1 MRIALP
7 AGAGRVA
14 LGVAFAAL
22 LVAPPFVSS
31 FLLALLTQAVIY
43 AVLAMSLDIILGYI
57 GLASLGHAAYLGLG
71 AYSVGILAT
80 RHGASFWVTV
90 VVGVLL
96 ATAVASIFG
105 LLALRATGVYFLMI
119 TLALGMV
126 VWGLAH
132 RWVTMTQGDNGIAGV
147 PRPDLGLPWSFSRG
161 IPFYYLALAGFL
173 LVLLVLRTIVRSPF
187 GHTLVGI
194 RESESRMRT
203 LGYHVW
209 LHKYIGFVIAGA
221 VGGFAGALWAYYN
234 GFVSPA
240 DLELATSVEILLMVA
255 LGGRGTLIGP
265 AVGAALIVGLKN
277 LVSVYTHRWLLIL
290 GAVYIGTIVY
300 APDGIVGALRQWT
313 KGERGMKKK
322 AVVSILVAVVLL
334 ALVGF
339 VPVWAQKG
347 PIKIGVIT
355 AMTGG
360 AAQIGKDMTNGISMW
375 LDENGGMIAGRK
387 VEVIVEDSQGQPN
400 VALTKLQKLV
410 ESDHV
415 HVLVGEIFAHIGYA
429 MAPKVDEYKVPMLY
443 PVIAADDLTQR
454 KPAKWVVRTGWASS
468 QPNHPFGEYAAKT
481 LGYKRVVTV
490 AIDYAFGWEQVGGF
504 QKTFEENGG
513 QIVQKLWAPLNTT
526 DFAPY
531 LSQVRRDADA
541 VFAMM
546 VSISASRFPKQ
557 YQDAGLKAKLPL
569 IGGGTT
575 FDEFVLPSLGDEA
588 IGGMSPLI
596 YSAALDTPTN
606 KKFVAEYRKKYGKVP
621 SYFSETCYTSTR
633 WINEAAKAIGGDV
646 ENREKFL
653 DALRKVEIPD
663 SPRGPVKLDAYGN
676 PVQNIYIR
684 KVEKKDGELW
694 NTVVFTYPAVSQF
707 WKYKPEDFLKQP
719 VYDRNFPPCKYC

>member
-1 MRIALP
+1 M
-7 AGAGRVA
+7 RVA
-14 LGVAFAAL
+14 IVVAFLAL
-22 LVAPPFVSS
+22 LAAPPLLSS

-43 AVLAMSLDIILGYI
+43 AILAMSLDIILGYT

-80 RHGASFWVTV
+80 KYGAPFWVTL
-90 VVGVLL
+90 VVGVLI
-96 ATAVASIFG
+96 ATAVAAIFG
-105 LLALRATGVYFLMI
+105 LVALRATGVYFLMI

-132 RWVTMTQGDNGIAGV
+132 RWVSLTQGDNGISGV
-147 PRPDLGLPWSFSRG
+147 PRPELGLPWSFNKG
-161 IPFYYLALAGFL
+161 IAFYYLAFIAFVLAF
-173 LVLLVLRTIVRSPF
+173 VALRTIVRSPF
-187 GHTLVGI
+187 GQTLVGI

-209 LHKYIGFVIAGA
+209 LHKYLGFVIAGG
-221 VGGFAGALWAYYN
+221 VGGFAGVFWAYYN

-255 LGGRGTLIGP
+255 LGGRGTLLGP
-265 AVGAALIVGLKN
+265 ALGAALIVGLKN

-300 APDGIVGALRQWT
+300 APEGIVGALRQWT
-313 KGERGMKKK
+313 MKGDRAMRKK
-322 AVVSILVAVVLL
+322 AVVSVLL
-334 ALVGF
+334 ALLLTGLAGSES
-339 VPVWAQKG
+339 VWAQKG

-360 AAQIGKDMTNGISMW
+360 AAQIGKDMTNGITMW
-375 LDENGGMIAGRK
+375 LDENNQTIAGRK

-410 ESDHV
+410 ESDRV
-415 HVLVGEIFAHIGYA
+415 HILVGEIFAHIGYA
-429 MAPKVDEYKVPMLY
+429 MAPKVEEYRIPMLY

-454 KPAKWVVRTGWASS
+454 KPAKWIVRTGWASS
-468 QPNHPFGEYAAKT
+468 QPSHPFGEYAAKT
-481 LGYKRVVTV
+481 LGYKRIAV
-490 AIDYAFGWEQVGGF
+490 IGMDYAFGWEVVGGF

-513 QIVQKLWAPLNTT
+513 QIIQKLWAPLNTT

-541 VFAMM
+541 VFALM

-588 IGGMSPLI
+588 IGGITPLI
-596 YSAALDTPTN
+596 YSAALDTPAN
-606 KKFVAEYRKKYGKVP
+606 KRFVAEYRKKYGKVP
-621 SYFSETCYTSTR
+621 SYFSETSYTSTR
-633 WINEAAKAIGGDV
+633 WIADAAKAIGGDV

-653 DALRKVEIPD
+653 EALRKVEIPD
-663 SPRGPVKLDAYGN
+663 APRGPIKLDSYGN
-676 PVQNIYIR
+676 PIQNIYIR

-694 NTVVFTYPAVSQF
+694 NTVIYTYPAVSQF
-707 WKYKPEDFLKQP
+707 WKYKPDEFLKQP
-719 VYDRNFPPCKYC
+719 VYDRNYPPCKHC

>member
-1 MRIALP
+1 MRLA
-7 AGAGRVA
+7 RFSVQQ
-14 LGVAFAAL
+14 VMAAIIFFL
-22 LVAPPFVSS
+22 LLISPPFLSS
-31 FLLALLTQAVIY
+31 FLLTLLTQALIY
-43 AVLAMSLDIILGYI
+43 AILAMSLDIILGYT
-57 GLASLGHAAYLGLG
+57 GLASLGHAAYFGLG
-71 AYSVGILAT
+71 AYSVGVLAT
-80 RHGASFWVTV
+80 RHGAGFWITLPV
-90 VVGVLL
+90 VVLL
-96 ATAVASIFG
+96 AVGVAAIFG
-105 LLALRATGVYFLMI
+105 LVALRATGVYFLMI

-132 RWVTMTQGDNGIAGV
+132 RWVTMTQGDNGISAIS
-147 PRPDLGLPWSFSRG
+147 RPDLGLPWSLALS
-161 IPFYYLALAGFL
+161 IPFYYFALAGFL
-173 LVLLVLRTIVRSPF
+173 VSFWILRAIVRSPF
-187 GHTLVGI
+187 GQTLVGI

-221 VGGFAGALWAYYN
+221 VGGFAGVLWAYYN
-234 GFVSPA
+234 GFVGP
-240 DLELATSVEILLMVA
+240 A
-255 LGGRGTLIGP
+255 LG
-265 AVGAALIVGLKN
+265 AVLIVGLKN

-290 GAVYIGTIVY
+290 GGVYIGTIVY
-300 APDGIVGALRQWT
+300 APEGTVGALRQWT
-313 KGERGMKKK
+313 KGERAMGKKVI
-322 AVVSILVAVVLL
+322 VVILTVAVLIGL
-334 ALVGF
+334 AG
-339 VPVWAQKG
+339 PGAAWAQKG
-347 PIKIGVIT
+347 SIKIGVIT
-355 AMTGG
+355 PMTGG
-360 AAQIGKDMTNGISMW
+360 AAQIGKDMTSGISMW
-375 LDENGGMIAGRK
+375 LDDNGHTIAGRK

-410 ESDHV
+410 ESDKV
-415 HVLVGEIFAHIGYA
+415 HVLVGEVFAHIGYA
-429 MAPKVDEYKVPMLY
+429 MAPKVDEYRIPMLY

-481 LGYKRVVTV
+481 LGYKRIVTIG
-490 AIDYAFGWEQVGGF
+490 IDYAFGWEVIGGF

-531 LSQVRRDADA
+531 LSQIRRDADA
-541 VFAMM
+541 VFALM

-557 YQDAGLKAKLPL
+557 YQDAGLKARLPL

-596 YSAALDTPTN
+596 YSAALDTPIN
-606 KKFVAEYRKKYGKVP
+606 KKFVTEYRKKYGKVP

-633 WINEAAKAIGGDV
+633 WINEAARAINGDV

-653 DALRKVEIPD
+653 EALRKVEIPD
-663 SPRGPVKLDAYGN
+663 APRGPVKLDSHGN

-684 KVEKKDGELW
+684 KVEKKNGELW
-694 NTVVFTYPAVSQF
+694 NTVVFTFPAVSQF
-707 WKYKPEDFLKQP
+707 GKYKPEEFLKQP

>member
-1 MRIALP
+1 M
-7 AGAGRVA
+7 RVA
-14 LGVAFAAL
+14 IVVAFLAL
-22 LVAPPFVSS
+22 LAAPPLLSS

-43 AVLAMSLDIILGYI
+43 AILAMSLDIILGYT

-80 RHGASFWVTV
+80 KYGAPFWVTL
-90 VVGVLL
+90 VVGVLI
-96 ATAVASIFG
+96 ATAVAAIFG
-105 LLALRATGVYFLMI
+105 LVALRATGVYFLMI

-132 RWVTMTQGDNGIAGV
+132 RWVSLTQGDNGISGV
-147 PRPDLGLPWSFSRG
+147 PRPELGLPWSFNKG
-161 IPFYYLALAGFL
+161 IAFYYLAFIAFVLAF
-173 LVLLVLRTIVRSPF
+173 VALRTIVRSPF
-187 GHTLVGI
+187 GQTLVGI

-209 LHKYIGFVIAGA
+209 LHKYLGFVIAGG
-221 VGGFAGALWAYYN
+221 VGGFAGVFWAYYN

-255 LGGRGTLIGP
+255 LGGRGTLLGP
-265 AVGAALIVGLKN
+265 ALGAALIVGLKN

-300 APDGIVGALRQWT
+300 APEGIVGALRQWT
-313 KGERGMKKK
+313 MKGDRAMRKK
-322 AVVSILVAVVLL
+322 AVVSVLL
-334 ALVGF
+334 ALLLTGLAGSES
-339 VPVWAQKG
+339 VWAQKG

-360 AAQIGKDMTNGISMW
+360 AAQIGKDMTNGITMW
-375 LDENGGMIAGRK
+375 LDENNQTIAGRK

-410 ESDHV
+410 ESDRV
-415 HVLVGEIFAHIGYA
+415 HILVGEIFAHIGYA
-429 MAPKVDEYKVPMLY
+429 MAPKVEEYRIPMLY

-454 KPAKWVVRTGWASS
+454 KPAKWIVRTGWASS
-468 QPNHPFGEYAAKT
+468 QPSHPFGEYAAKT
-481 LGYKRVVTV
+481 LGYKRIAV
-490 AIDYAFGWEQVGGF
+490 IGMDYAFGWEVVGGF

-513 QIVQKLWAPLNTT
+513 QIIQKLWAPLNTT

-541 VFAMM
+541 VFALM

-588 IGGMSPLI
+588 IGGITPLI
-596 YSAALDTPTN
+596 YSAALDTPVN
-606 KKFVAEYRKKYGKVP
+606 KRFVAEYRKKYGKVP
-621 SYFSETCYTSTR
+621 SYFSETSYTSTR
-633 WINEAAKAIGGDV
+633 WIAEAAKAIGGDV

-653 DALRKVEIPD
+653 EALRKVEIPD
-663 SPRGPVKLDAYGN
+663 APRGPIKLDAYGN
-676 PVQNIYIR
+676 PIQNIYIR

-694 NTVVFTYPAVSQF
+694 NTVIYTYPAVSQF
-707 WKYKPEDFLKQP
+707 WKYKPEEFLKQP
-719 VYDRNFPPCKYC
+719 VYDRNYPPCKHC

>member
-1 MRIALP
+1 MRIALW
-7 AGAGRVA
+7 
-14 LGVAFAAL
+14 VAFAAM
-22 LVAPPFVSS
+22 LVAPPLVSS
-31 FLLALLTQAVIY
+31 FLLSLLTQAVIY

-80 RHGASFWVTV
+80 RHGAPFWVTLA
-90 VVGVLL
+90 VGVLL

-132 RWVTMTQGDNGIAGV
+132 RWVTMTQGDNGISGV

-161 IPFYYLALAGFL
+161 IPFYYLVLAGFL
-173 LVLLVLRTIVRSPF
+173 LALLVLRTIVRSPF
-187 GHTLVGI
+187 GQTLVGI

-209 LHKYIGFVIAGA
+209 LHKYLGFVIAGA
-221 VGGFAGALWAYYN
+221 VGGFAGVLWAYYN
-234 GFVSPA
+234 GFVSPT

-265 AVGAALIVGLKN
+265 ALGAVLIVGLKN

-300 APDGIVGALRQWT
+300 APEGIVGALRQWT
-313 KGERGMKKK
+313 KGERAMGKK
-322 AVVSILVAVVLL
+322 VTVALVVLA
-334 ALVGF
+334 ALVGLAAPG
-339 VPVWAQKG
+339 PVWAQKG

-355 AMTGG
+355 PMTGG

-415 HVLVGEIFAHIGYA
+415 HVLVGEVFAHIGYA
-429 MAPKVDEYKVPMLY
+429 MAPKVDEYKIPMLY

-468 QPNHPFGEYAAKT
+468 QPSHPFGEYAAKT
-481 LGYKRVVTV
+481 LGYKRIVTIG
-490 AIDYAFGWEQVGGF
+490 IDYAFGWEVVGGF

-531 LSQVRRDADA
+531 LSQIRRDADA
-541 VFAMM
+541 VFALM

-588 IGGMSPLI
+588 LGGMSPLI
-596 YSAALDTPTN
+596 YSAALDTPVN

-633 WINEAAKAIGGDV
+633 WINEAARAIGGDV

-653 DALRKVEIPD
+653 EALRKVEIPD
-663 SPRGPVKLDAYGN
+663 APRGPVKLDAYGN
-676 PVQNIYIR
+676 PIQNIYVR
-684 KVEKKDGELW
+684 KVERKDGELW
-694 NTVVFTYPAVSQF
+694 NTVVQTYPAVSQF
-707 WKYKPEDFLKQP
+707 WKYRPEDFLKQP
-719 VYDRNFPPCKYC
+719 VYDRNYPPCKHCQ

>member
-1 MRIALP
+1 M
-7 AGAGRVA
+7 RVA
-14 LGVAFAAL
+14 IVVAFLAL
-22 LVAPPFVSS
+22 LAAPPLLSS

-43 AVLAMSLDIILGYI
+43 AILAMSLDIILGYT

-80 RHGASFWVTV
+80 KYGAPFWVTL
-90 VVGVLL
+90 VVGVLI
-96 ATAVASIFG
+96 ATAVAAIFG
-105 LLALRATGVYFLMI
+105 LVALRATGVYFLMI

-132 RWVTMTQGDNGIAGV
+132 RWVSLTQGDNGISGV
-147 PRPDLGLPWSFSRG
+147 PRPELGLPWSFNKG
-161 IPFYYLALAGFL
+161 IAFYYLAFIAFVLAF
-173 LVLLVLRTIVRSPF
+173 VALRTIVRSPF
-187 GHTLVGI
+187 GQTLVGI

-209 LHKYIGFVIAGA
+209 LHKYLGFVIAGG
-221 VGGFAGALWAYYN
+221 VGGFAGVFWAYYN

-255 LGGRGTLIGP
+255 LGGRGTLLGP
-265 AVGAALIVGLKN
+265 ALGAALIVGLKN

-300 APDGIVGALRQWT
+300 APEGIVGALRQWT
-313 KGERGMKKK
+313 MKGDRAMRKK
-322 AVVSILVAVVLL
+322 AVVSVLL
-334 ALVGF
+334 ALLLTGLAGSES
-339 VPVWAQKG
+339 VWAQKG

-360 AAQIGKDMTNGISMW
+360 AAQIGKDMTNGITMW
-375 LDENGGMIAGRK
+375 LDENNQTIAGRK

-410 ESDHV
+410 ESDRV
-415 HVLVGEIFAHIGYA
+415 HILVGEIFAHIGYA
-429 MAPKVDEYKVPMLY
+429 MAPKVEEYRIPMLY

-454 KPAKWVVRTGWASS
+454 KPAKWIVRTGWASS
-468 QPNHPFGEYAAKT
+468 QPSHPFGEYAAKT
-481 LGYKRVVTV
+481 LGYKRIAV
-490 AIDYAFGWEQVGGF
+490 IGLDYAFGWEVVGGF

-513 QIVQKLWAPLNTT
+513 QIIQKLWAPLNTT

-541 VFAMM
+541 VFALM

-588 IGGMSPLI
+588 IGGITPLI
-596 YSAALDTPTN
+596 YSAALDTPAN
-606 KKFVAEYRKKYGKVP
+606 KRFVAEYRKKYGKVP
-621 SYFSETCYTSTR
+621 SYFSETSYTSTR
-633 WINEAAKAIGGDV
+633 WIADAAKAIGGDV

-653 DALRKVEIPD
+653 EALRKVEIPD
-663 SPRGPVKLDAYGN
+663 APRGPIKLDAYGN
-676 PVQNIYIR
+676 PIQNIYIR

-694 NTVVFTYPAVSQF
+694 NTVVHTYPAVSQF
-707 WKYKPEDFLKQP
+707 WKYKPDEFLKQP
-719 VYDRNFPPCKYC
+719 VYDRNYPPCKHC